1 MMYQIQEILYKS
13 NLIEMKLKSNSANLL
28 NNSMNIWNLR
38 EDERKL
44 TIPQGHFNAVV
55 LLSSEV
61 VSDEIIVD

>member
-1 MMYQIQEILYKS
+1 
-13 NLIEMKLKSNSANLL
+13 MKLKSNSANLL